1 MKQITEFIKDEFNK
15 TKEKFK
21 SRGTEWMYGYTVA
34 LTTFV
39 GILSIN
45 ENRILELATK
55 RYLEKRIAEM
65 KDSAQDLGDVIGEL
79 LKEADKLAL
88 SGKVKAA
95 EKYEWENIR
104 GKQSDMIDLVKDI
117 ANLENMLESLPEA
130 AQPAQT
136 EDES

>member
-1 MKQITEFIKDEFNK
+1 MKQITELILSEFNK
-15 TKEKFK
+15 MVPEFEGK
-21 SRGTEWMYGYTVA
+21 GANWMNGFVQGRKTV
-34 LTTFV
+34 LN
-39 GILSIN
+39 ILSIN
-45 ENRILELATK
+45 EDHILELATK

-104 GKQSDMIDLVKDI
+104 GKQSDMIDLVKHI

-130 AQPAQT
+130 VQPSQSDAN
-136 EDES
+136 

>member
-1 MKQITEFIKDEFNK
+1 MKQITELILSEFNK
-15 TKEKFK
+15 MVPEFEGK
-21 SRGTEWMYGYTVA
+21 GANWMNGFVQGRKTV
-34 LTTFV
+34 LN
-39 GILSIN
+39 ILSIN
-45 ENRILELATK
+45 EDHILELATK

-130 AQPAQT
+130 VQPSQSDAN
-136 EDES
+136 